1 MKKPKKPL
9 DNYKKGRLGA
19 FKHAFNGFYILFT
32 EEPNSI
38 IQGVLTILAL
48 LMGYF
53 LRISSIE
60 WIILCIV
67 IGLVFAMEAINS
79 AIENLADFACG
90 QNFEE
95 SIKKTKDLSAAA
107 VLFSAIT
114 ALIAGLIIFL
124 PKLLSLLF

>member
-1 MKKPKKPL
+1 MTSRVS
-9 DNYKKGRLGA
+9 NYIKGRVEA
-19 FKHAFNGFYILFT
+19 FKHAFNGLHILFT
-32 EEPNSI
+32 EEPNSK
-38 IQGVLTILAL
+38 IQGVLAILAL

-67 IGLVFAMEAINS
+67 IGLVFTMEAINS
-79 AIENLADFACG
+79 AIEHLADFTC
-90 QNFEE
+90 NKEFEE

-124 PKLLSLLF
+124 PKLLSI